1 MASSGQVQQRAVRIL
16 AVEDEPLVR
25 GLIVSVLELEG
36 FEVVEA
42 ADALTAVR
50 AMAET
55 PPDLVLLDIGL
66 PGTNGMDLLAHLRR
80 DGDVPV
86 IILTGAGS
94 EEQRIAGLKEGAD
107 DYVVKPF
114 SSGELVARIESILRR
129 TQRHDA
135 QEATP
140 IQAQAVPPVD
150 DVKRFDRLTIDRRC
164 REVHVDGEVVELTA
178 REFDL
183 LDYVAGSPR
192 QVFSREQLL
201 RQVWGSSS
209 EWQDPATVTEHVRR
223 VRRKIEADPD
233 QPRWVMTVRGVGYRF
248 DP

>member
-1 MASSGQVQQRAVRIL
+1 MMSAEQGRRDTRIL

-25 GLIVSVLELEG
+25 GLIVDVLVMEG
-36 FEVVEA
+36 FEVFEA
-42 ADALTAVR
+42 DDALAAAR
-50 AMAET
+50 LMAECR
-55 PPDLVLLDIGL
+55 PDLVLLDLNL
-66 PGTNGMDLLAHLRR
+66 PGANGLDLLAHLRR

-94 EEQRIAGLKEGAD
+94 EQQRIAGLKEGAD
-107 DYVVKPF
+107 DYIVKPF
-114 SSGELVARIESILRR
+114 SPGELVARIETVLRR
-129 TQRHDA
+129 TQRT
-135 QEATP
+135 EAP
-140 IQAQAVPPVD
+140 APAD
-150 DVKRFDRLTIDRRC
+150 DLKSFDGLTIDSRS
-164 REVHVDGEVVELTA
+164 REVHADGKKVDLTA

-183 LDYVAGSPR
+183 LAYLAASPR

-233 QPRWVMTVRGVGYRF
+233 EPRWVQTVRGVGYRF
-248 DP
+248 EP

>member
-1 MASSGQVQQRAVRIL
+1 MTTGKQAGSAVARVL

-25 GLIVSVLELEG
+25 GLIVSVLQLEG
-36 FEVVEA
+36 YEVVEA

-50 AMAET
+50 VIAES
-55 PPDLVLLDIGL
+55 PPDLVLLDLGL
-66 PGTNGMDLLAHLRR
+66 PGASGLELLAHLRR

-114 SSGELVARIESILRR
+114 SPGELVARIETILRR
-129 TQRHDA
+129 AQRTEAPEAPPADDA
-135 QEATP
+135 
-140 IQAQAVPPVD
+140 AV
-150 DVKRFDRLTIDRRC
+150 RFDGLVVDPRA
-164 REVHVDGEVVELTA
+164 REVHVEGRKVDLTA

-183 LDYVAGSPR
+183 LHYLAGAPR

-201 RQVWGSSS
+201 RNVWGSST

-223 VRRKIEADPD
+223 VRRKIEQDPD
-233 QPRWVMTVRGVGYRF
+233 VPRWLMTVRGVGYRF
-248 DP
+248 EP

>member
-1 MASSGQVQQRAVRIL
+1 MTSGQQQRERTRIL

-25 GLIVSVLELEG
+25 GLIVSVLEMEG

-42 ADALTAVR
+42 ADALAAAK
-50 AMAET
+50 AMAAS

-66 PGTNGMDLLAHLRR
+66 PGTNGLDLLAHLRS

-114 SSGELVARIESILRR
+114 SPGELVARIESILRR
-129 TQRHDA
+129 TQRRDA
-135 QEATP
+135 PA
-140 IQAQAVPPVD
+140 PPPAD
-150 DVKRFDRLTIDRRC
+150 DRKTFDRLSIDRRC
-164 REVHVDGEVVELTA
+164 REVHVDGALVDLTA

-183 LDYVAGSPR
+183 LDYLAGSPR

-223 VRRKIEADPD
+223 VRRKIESDPD
-233 QPRWVMTVRGVGYRF
+233 APRWVMTVRGVGYRF

>member
-1 MASSGQVQQRAVRIL
+1 MALSEQGRRRPSRIL

-25 GLIVSVLELEG
+25 GLIVKVLEFEG

-42 ADALTAVR
+42 ADALAATR
-50 AMAET
+50 AMVES

-66 PGTNGMDLLAHLRR
+66 PGTNGLDFLAHVRQE
-80 DGDVPV
+80 GDLPV
-86 IILTGAGS
+86 IFLTGAGS

-107 DYVVKPF
+107 DYIVKPF
-114 SSGELVARIESILRR
+114 SPGELVARIETVLRR
-129 TQRHDA
+129 ARRSGVA
-135 QEATP
+135 
-140 IQAQAVPPVD
+140 PPVD
-150 DVKRFDRLTIDRRC
+150 DRKSFDGLTIDGRS
-164 REVHVDGEVVELTA
+164 REVHVDGRRIDLTA

-183 LDYVAGSPR
+183 LDYLASSPR

-201 RQVWGSSS
+201 QQVWGSSS

-233 QPRWVMTVRGVGYRF
+233 APRWVQTVRGVGYRF
-248 DP
+248 EP